1 MDEQLRTVEKDY
13 PRNIASIWK
22 NVYDIDT
29 GFQKDGKTYFFKGK
43 AFYLFDDGKMR
54 VDLKKPQLSSQFWM
68 QCPPN
73 DEDIRTIQVL
83 ARTSDVSVSSAVTIH
98 LSLVSIAIIL
108 SKITLF

>member
-1 MDEQLRTVEKDY
+1 MDEQLRVVEKDY
-13 PRNIASIWK
+13 PRHIASIWK

-43 AFYLFDDGKMR
+43 AFYQFDDGKMR

-83 ARTSDVSVSSAVTIH
+83 ARTSDVSSAVTIN
-98 LSLVSIAIIL
+98 LSLVSIAIVL